1 MPSVFIACTLGLLT
15 ALGDSAVPAVSSAEM
30 QEETALK
37 VSFGGDI
44 RVRQEVMHNLPY
56 LAGADGAMKPAGS
69 TINHIR
75 IRPRVWSGIE
85 WEKFKFFLR
94 LTDEIREHLVE
105 NGKRRKDRA
114 YNFPDEVIIDNLFLE
129 GTGLFDEFLDF
140 RIGRQDLFGANGSV
154 FGLDR
159 LILDGT
165 TYDGSRT
172 SFADMARFTLHPTE
186 NGSLDVFA
194 MYNNSRNDLGW
205 GTRSSRGRPLNA
217 IHPGDSPDRDEWG
230 GGLIWSQELFEKRL
244 PYKAYVIY
252 KHNESYHSPNGRHH
266 PEKQL
271 TTLGIRLQPKLTDEI
286 SLDLE
291 GAKQLGS
298 LSNGKQAGGWMGY
311 AAIDYH
317 PDFAENI
324 KPYAIASI
332 YYLSGDKNSLGENDN
347 DMSWDPLWARAPCD
361 SEMMQYGT
369 LYGLG
374 YWSNLVHP
382 KLTLGAKFGRRHSFY
397 VSAGPMFAATQD
409 GMGHQDGSG
418 ESMYKGFN
426 SVARYNFP
434 IFLAPK
440 DAKGIRRFEM
450 FGHLMAELFNP
461 GDYYDSTRPAYFLRW
476 EVSLKF

>member
-1 MPSVFIACTLGLLT
+1 M
-15 ALGDSAVPAVSSAEM
+15 
-30 QEETALK
+30 
-37 VSFGGDI
+37 
-44 RVRQEVMHNLPY
+44 R
-56 LAGADGAMKPAGS
+56 PAGS

-85 WEKFKFFLR
+85 WDKFKLFLR
-94 LTDEIREHLVE
+94 LTDEVREHLVE
-105 NGKRRKDRA
+105 NGKRRKDRT

-172 SFADMARFTLHPTE
+172 CFADMARFTLHPTE

-205 GTRSSRGRPLNA
+205 GTRNSRARPLNA
-217 IHPGDSPDRDEWG
+217 IHPGDSADKDEWG

-252 KHNESYHSPNGRHH
+252 KHNESYYSPNSRHH

-271 TTLGIRLQPKLTDEI
+271 TTLGLRLQPKLTDEL

-291 GAKQLGS
+291 GAKQFGS

-317 PDFAENI
+317 PDFTENI
-324 KPYAIASI
+324 KPYAVASI
-332 YYLSGDKNSLGENDN
+332 YYLSGDKNSLGVNDN

-374 YWSNLVHP
+374 YWSNLIHP
-382 KLTLGAKFGRRHSFY
+382 KLTLGAKFGRLHSFY

-409 GMGHQDGSG
+409 HMGHQDGSG

-434 IFLAPK
+434 LFLAPK
-440 DAKGIRRFEM
+440 NAQGIHRFEM